1 VSDREPYV
9 GPQVGRRPRI
19 LLIATLAEVGGVVTY
34 LQALLPTVVE
44 RMDVTVAGYGDGP
57 LVEAARASGA
67 RYVPLR
73 HVRRPL
79 SPWRDVLGLVEL
91 YRLCREVRPDIIHLN
106 SSKAGIL
113 GRIAAAAARVPIRIF
128 SVHGWAFRTQR
139 PARLFLL
146 ADRLVEPLTTL
157 TICVSSRDR
166 DDGIA
171 NRTCR
176 ADRTIVILNGV
187 PVPPDM
193 PERAA
198 SREPTIVSV
207 GRLKAPKDFLTFVRA
222 LNLLGDHSFRGVIV
236 GDGPDRALIEDELD
250 RLGLRG
256 KVELLGERRDGPALL
271 RSSDIFVLATQSES
285 MPMSV
290 LEAMAAG
297 LPVVVSDVGGLPEVV
312 ADERTGILVPQG
324 DPAALAAALVRLID
338 DRELRVAL
346 GARGLERA
354 RTTFSVE
361 RSRRE
366 HLDAYRGLLEAR
378 KLPAWPP

>member
-1 VSDREPYV
+1 LV
-9 GPQVGRRPRI
+9 
-19 LLIATLAEVGGVVTY
+19 ATLAEVGGVVTY

-44 RMDVTVAGYGDGP
+44 RMDVTVAAYGDGP
-57 LVEAARASGA
+57 LVEATRAAGA
-67 RYVPLR
+67 RYIPLR

-79 SPWRDVLGLVEL
+79 SPWHDALGLVEL
-91 YRLCREVRPDIIHLN
+91 YRLCRELRPDIIHVN

-139 PARLFLL
+139 PERLFLL
-146 ADRLVEPLTTL
+146 ADRVVEPLTTL

-171 NRTCR
+171 KRTCR
-176 ADRTIVILNGV
+176 SDRTIVIFNGV
-187 PVPPDM
+187 PVLPEL
-193 PERAA
+193 PERPA

-222 LNLLGDHSFRGVIV
+222 LALLDDGSFRGVIV
-236 GDGPDRALIEDELD
+236 GDGPDRALIEAEVD

-256 KVELLGERRDGPALL
+256 KVELLGERRDAPGLL
-271 RSSDIFVLATQSES
+271 SSSDIFVLATRSES

-297 LPVVVSDVGGLPEVV
+297 LPVVASDVGGLPEVV
-312 ADERTGILVPQG
+312 ADGRTGFLVPPG
-324 DPAALAAALVRLID
+324 DPAALASALARLLE
-338 DRELRVAL
+338 DRELRLTL
-346 GARGLERA
+346 GARGVEQA

-361 RSRRE
+361 RSCRD
-366 HLDAYRGLLEAR
+366 HLDAYRALLDARGL
-378 KLPAWPP
+378 PVWSP

>member
-1 VSDREPYV
+1 MSEREPSL
-9 GPQVGRRPRI
+9 GPGAGRRPRI
-19 LLIATLAEVGGVVTY
+19 LLVATLAEVGGVVTY

-57 LVEAARASGA
+57 LVEATHASGA

-79 SPWRDVLGLVEL
+79 SPWRDVLGLLEL
-91 YRLCREVRPDIIHLN
+91 YRLCREFRPDIIHVN

-139 PARLFLL
+139 PAWLFLL
-146 ADRLVEPLTTL
+146 ADRVVEPLTTL

-166 DDGIA
+166 EDGIA
-171 NRTCR
+171 KRICR
-176 ADRTIVILNGV
+176 PERTIVILNGV
-187 PVPPDM
+187 PVPTEV
-193 PERAA
+193 PERTA
-198 SREPTIVSV
+198 SGEPTIVSV

-222 LNLLGDHSFRGVIV
+222 LALLGDLSFRGVIV
-236 GDGPDRALIEDELD
+236 GEGPDRGLIEDEVD
-250 RLGLRG
+250 GLGLRG

-271 RSSDIFVLATQSES
+271 RSSDIFVLSTGSEA

-297 LPVVVSDVGGLPEVV
+297 LPVVASEVGGLPEVV
-312 ADERTGILVPQG
+312 ADERTGLLVPPG
-324 DPAALAAALVRLID
+324 DPATLASALARLIE
-338 DRELRVAL
+338 DRELRLVL

-378 KLPAWPP
+378 ELPVWAG

>member
-1 VSDREPYV
+1 
-9 GPQVGRRPRI
+9 
-19 LLIATLAEVGGVVTY
+19 VVTY

-44 RMDVTVAGYGDGP
+44 RMDVTVAAYGDGP

-79 SPWRDVLGLVEL
+79 SPWRDLFGLLEL
-91 YRLCREVRPDIIHLN
+91 YRLCREIRPDIIHVN

-113 GRIAAAAARVPIRIF
+113 GRIAAALARVPIRIF
-128 SVHGWAFRTQR
+128 SVHGWAFRTQH
-139 PARLFLL
+139 PTWLFLL
-146 ADRLVEPLTTL
+146 ADRVVEPLTTL

-171 NRTCR
+171 KRTCR
-176 ADRTIVILNGV
+176 PDRSIVILNGV
-187 PVPPDM
+187 PVPPEL
-193 PERAA
+193 PERAV

-222 LNLLGDHSFRGVIV
+222 LGLLGGDSFRGVIV
-236 GDGPDRALIEDELD
+236 GDGPDRALVEDELD
-250 RLGLRG
+250 QLGLRT

-271 RSSDIFVLATQSES
+271 RSSDIFVLATRSES

-312 ADERTGILVPQG
+312 ADERTGLLVPPG
-324 DPAALAAALVRLID
+324 DPAALASALARLIE

-361 RSRRE
+361 RCRRE

-378 KLPAWPP
+378 ELPAWSP